1 MQPARGRASRLRRVR
16 RRRSPARFLG
26 PIALLVVIAAIV
38 FVVQGSTKDSGSSSS
53 TTTTT
58 RTTQSG
64 KVVTSKSST
73 TTTVKET
80 GPATYTIAAGDTY
93 ETISEKTHIPVGR
106 LQAYNPDID
115 ASALVVGQTL
125 KLRRSASP

>member
-38 FVVQGSTKDSGSSSS
+38 FVVKGYTKDSGSSSS
-53 TTTTT
+53 TTTT

-115 ASALVVGQTL
+115 ASALVVGQKL
-125 KLRRSASP
+125 KLRRTASP